1 MGSMAGAIF
10 GLTWGS
16 ILFVFSCMLACLF
29 AFYLTRVFLFNKIQ
43 QKIQATPKL
52 ESLQTA
58 VENEG
63 MLLLCLIRFLPIHA
77 TVLNL
82 LLAVTRV
89 NLRQFLFS
97 SACMIPEWLAY
108 IYLGA
113 AAAETERLG
122 LTSEPS
128 MINNILKVTTFILV
142 VIAISYAS
150 KVAQKSLQT
159 GRTKAKI

>member
-16 ILFVFSCMLACLF
+16 ILFIFSCMLACLF
-29 AFYLTRVFLFNKIQ
+29 AFYLTRLFLFNKIQ
-43 QKIQATPKL
+43 QKIHATPKL
-52 ESLQTA
+52 ESLQIA

-63 MLLLCLIRFLPIHA
+63 LLLLCLIRFLPIHA

-122 LTSEPS
+122 LTSQPS
-128 MINNILKVTTFILV
+128 MVQDILKVTTFVLV
-142 VIAISYAS
+142 IIAISYAS
-150 KVAQKSLQT
+150 KVAQKSLRNT
-159 GRTKAKI
+159 NSKTKT